1 MFERKALTDA
11 KSSWLLFTVIFLIWA
26 ILYMSKNCFSTAMA
40 AIVSEGFMTKS
51 QTSII
56 TAAFWL
62 VYAPGQIIGGIFADR
77 KPPQSLILIAIFG
90 ASVINLGIYLFYKS
104 YAFMLIV
111 WCLNAALQFAAW
123 PSVFKIVSTQLKKEN
138 RTNCIFILSLST
150 IVGLMFG
157 YILSGIVPRWQDN
170 FLVSSI
176 ALFTI
181 GVTFLIVYNLL
192 LKKMVPEKFEMK
204 QQGNHHAKHEPIG
217 SLFKRSGIIPICIGA
232 FFCNVMVN
240 GPKSLAPT
248 MLVESYESMT
258 VSMANILN
266 AFIIA
271 SGVLNIVVGKI
282 IYPKF
287 LKNEALIVALM
298 MAFAIPFFAVNIG
311 VGRVPL
317 LPTVCSLIFALLF
330 VNISFTFI
338 SSQIPARFNV
348 YGMGAM
354 IAGLING
361 VAAMSNVFS
370 SYVFAAIADK
380 FGWTATTITWV
391 IVTVLGCIA
400 TVVAIKQW
408 RNFTSDNV

>member
-26 ILYMSKNCFSTAMA
+26 ILFMSKNCFSSAMA
-40 AIVSEGFMTKS
+40 AIVSDGFMTKS

-62 VYAPGQIIGGIFADR
+62 VYAPGQVIGGIFADR
-77 KPPQSLILIAIFG
+77 KPPQGLILIAIFG
-90 ASVINLGIYLFYKS
+90 AAVINLGIYLFYKS

-123 PSVFKIVSTQLKKEN
+123 PAVFKIVSTQLKKEN

-176 ALFTI
+176 ALFAI
-181 GVTFLIVYNLL
+181 GTTFLIVYNSL

-204 QQGNHHAKHEPIG
+204 QQGDHHAKHEPIG

-271 SGVLNIVVGKI
+271 SGVLNILIGKI

-287 LKNEALIVALM
+287 LKNEALIVALT
-298 MAFAIPFFAVNIG
+298 MAIATPFFAVNIG
-311 VGRVPL
+311 VGRFAL
-317 LPTVCSLIFALLF
+317 LPIISSLIFGLLF
-330 VNISFTFI
+330 VNISYTFI
-338 SSQIPARFNV
+338 NSHVPSRFNV

-354 IAGLING
+354 VAGLINCS
-361 VAAMSNVFS
+361 AAMANVFS
-370 SYVFAAIADK
+370 SYIFSAIADK
-380 FGWTATTITWV
+380 WGWRATTITWV
-391 IVTVLGCIA
+391 IITVLGCITVFA
-400 TVVAIKQW
+400 TVNQW
-408 RNFTSDNV
+408 KKFTSDNA